1 MKKMLAILL
10 AVSMI
15 MGLAISASADTGSV
29 DCTSGWW
36 QNHSEGIAVTADGVT
51 VTFDS
56 VSNLDADGAF
66 QNWYCPVVIVYS
78 SDDGSVTNADWK
90 GYTAPNYVEYWVQRV
105 DNWGWGGAGFD
116 WVNTLG
122 DLASYGITYSCTW
135 GDTAWDN
142 LWTALQGGVSGTITA
157 KLEGS
162 NAVVT
167 FSCADITS
175 TVSIP
180 VDTSKTV
187 YVSLSGQCCS
197 ISNIVATSNKVEEP
211 TTEPETAAP
220 EYKEVTAPETGVA
233 FKLATVQENLETTL
247 YFAGTT
253 ANQDYYLATTEVV
266 TEATDVYLEA
276 VEGGYRM
283 YFDAEGVKTYIDI
296 YENGTYINLRL
307 TTEPTAVYTWN
318 TEYNTL
324 VAVIGETE
332 YYMGTYKTYNTLSA
346 SKLSYISTSFP
357 CKLYQEVKVVADGS
371 NAKTGDSISVFVA
384 LMAVSA
390 MGIAIVSKKR
400 F

>member
-15 MGLAISASADTGSV
+15 MGLAISASADTATL
-29 DCTSGWW
+29 DCTGWW
-36 QNHSEGIAVTADGVT
+36 TAHTDGVEVTTDGVT

-56 VSNLDADGAF
+56 TTYESATANWNGPIYILYSGDEAKVNGA
-66 QNWYCPVVIVYS
+66 
-78 SDDGSVTNADWK
+78 
-90 GYTAPNYVEYWVQRV
+90 GYTEYWVHRL
-105 DNWGWGGAGFD
+105 DNYGWAGE
-116 WVNTLG
+116 WASWKNTNEHVADLNALG
-122 DLASYGITYSCTW
+122 VTLSSVCADGC
-135 GDTAWDN
+135 WDN
-142 LWTALQGGVSGTITA
+142 FLANLQAGISVTVNA
-157 KLEGS
+157 KLVDG
-162 NAVVT
+162 NAVVQMIGNGV
-167 FSCADITS
+167 DY
-175 TVSIP
+175 TVSVP
-180 VDTSKTV
+180 VDTSKPV
-187 YVSLSGQCCS
+187 YLSLSGEMCTL
-197 ISNIVATSNKVEEP
+197 SNIVATSNKVEEP

-220 EYKEVTAPETGVA
+220 EYKEVTAPETGIA